1 MSRFSFIRALSFLA
15 LVFLVVAGMSGR
27 AYAVD
32 TYVLPE
38 DKDWSVDVFTKL
50 GRGLTNV
57 ASSPLE
63 IPKKA
68 YIESS
73 RSDDWIETL
82 ARLQAGAL
90 IGTGRGVIRA
100 GAGLFDVLT
109 FPFDINEYQPILEPE
124 YVF

>member
-1 MSRFSFIRALSFLA
+1 MSPFSFSRALSLCA
-15 LVFLVVAGMSGR
+15 LFFIAFVGMSER
-27 AYAVD
+27 AYGVD

-38 DKDWSVDVFTKL
+38 DKDRSVDISTKL
-50 GRGLTNV
+50 SRGIVNV

-73 RSDDWIETL
+73 RSDQWIETP
-82 ARLQAGAL
+82 ARLLSGAI
-90 IGTGRGVIRA
+90 IGVGRGVIRA
-100 GAGLFDVLT
+100 GAGVFDVLT
-109 FPFDINEYQPILEPE
+109 FPFDINGYEPILEPE

>member
-1 MSRFSFIRALSFLA
+1 MSPFSFSRVLSFCA
-15 LVFLVVAGMSGR
+15 LFFVAFVGMSER
-27 AYAVD
+27 AYGVD

-38 DKDWSVDVFTKL
+38 DKDRSVDISTKL
-50 GRGLTNV
+50 SRGIINV

-82 ARLQAGAL
+82 ARLQAGAI
-90 IGTGRGVIRA
+90 IGVGRGVIRA